1 MTDLENP
8 AGRYK
13 RQLRNNY
20 VELPELSPAFIAPD
34 DAARFAH
41 ELIGDQRAGE
51 YGGMIL
57 KDAQGRYFATR
68 PVRGK
73 TNNFDPGIVV
83 SSNAKGEFIHPPGYT
98 CYALYHSHPNN
109 YEIFKSGLPGWSYA
123 EINTAVQFFSTVDVG
138 LNHFNA
144 YFSPVHYLSSVNGV
158 LLKYEASGSA
168 FESALATRFF
178 KDAQAQRLTFDSVEG
193 EVQATAKA
201 GTLSVIQSSEV
212 WGWKVGRIDSTFKLY
227 KPGNTLDVVPSAML
241 RPAFSPVASSLKA
254 LLNYVRNRTERV
266 VESHYGFVLENKVSG
281 MFIATEPKPLTVD
294 ILGLK
299 VPVATALKASTFD
312 TKAVFATTAQ
322 GDVVLPQGFEIVG
335 VYCGENQYR
344 PQSSLPA
351 EEPSVFRH
359 FIDPLFMATGI
370 EAARAISRTNN
381 AEATRALPLYIV
393 VRDGALLE
401 YVSTF
406 SADEDKFLSPEH
418 ERDWIRVT
426 RGLRQGLTKASAYV
440 LTMAAAGELSVLYT
454 SDLWSRTGRVTQQ
467 WQPYKHFARRIL
479 SPCFIS
485 ADDAALYVHARIA
498 GRDKKVFGGV
508 IYQRADQR
516 FVASEPLAVS
526 TETFDINTVIP
537 PEVQS
542 FAPPGCTPVAMYHTH
557 HVRPL
562 QLWRSAQEEQLY
574 RNMLEPHE
582 VGAAI
587 TDRGSLKTRYFS
599 TQEGA
604 LLKYSPSGSKDELR
618 MLSQLTPLPA
628 DLWNVRKNSI
638 QQRLRANKLKPG
650 QYISGI
656 AATGA
661 LEVIKGSACWG
672 APGVVA
678 TRSMLPLARDSLN
691 EAVRIPACS
700 PIFTQE
706 QDAVRYA
713 HAQLGARKEVQYGFV
728 LKSNQGEAYV
738 ATQPHTDTYLS
749 LSKVFPYDAMTQRYQ
764 WPEGFSVCAMYLAGP
779 QVPAVL
785 LADAVYQAL
794 ISPRDIAT
802 ALVTLSTL
810 DDQAYPQKLNPA
822 LYLAPATGALLRYL
836 PGTLSS
842 LITAGIFRDSGNWMM
857 EQLTTLAQTAVTYA
871 REVAQ
876 SGELTVIKTCGVWV
890 NPGPVLAT
898 WKPSV
903 RELLAEQNHPRVV
916 ALGPV
921 YAHSD
926 DAARAVHR
934 QLKRPHT
941 LNTMGATLHNP
952 SSDSWVALQPE
963 VSNGLQ
969 ANAAELIVI
978 SHRHKTSEDPLR
990 PILPAGY
997 SVRRLQVA
1005 RDVRHVTALSEA
1017 DKKRVQNMPWPVD
1030 LCYASVAMEQLA
1042 NRAGDERYEVHVYV
1056 STNDGALLLY
1066 SAGDETREVQ
1076 MCGPKKAFERT
1087 EAGYFVENAQP
1098 TSLPKTSRQMLTEI
1112 AKAGQLR
1119 VLVTSPTWPAL
1130 GLYRDPY
1137 FELEPEGSFEWTT
1150 PSPLQP
1156 TVTPKPGVL
1165 RDEL

>member
-1 MTDLENP
+1 MMSSDKE
-8 AGRYK
+8 AGRQK
-13 RQLRNNY
+13 RQLANHT
-20 VELPELSPAFIAPD
+20 VQLPDLSPAFIAPD

-41 ELIGDQRAGE
+41 ELIGDQRGVE

-68 PVRGK
+68 PVRGR
-73 TNNFDPGIVV
+73 TSNFDPGLVA
-83 SSNAKGEFIHPPGYT
+83 SSNAEGQFVHPPGYT
-98 CYALYHSHPNN
+98 CYAFYHSHPND
-109 YEIFKSGLPGWSYA
+109 YDLLKKLFHDWS
-123 EINTAVQFFSTVDVG
+123 TAQIITTVQFFSSIDIG
-138 LNHFNA
+138 LTHLNT
-144 YFSPVHYLSSVNGV
+144 YFASAHYLSAVNGV

-168 FESALATRFF
+168 LEEKLAIRFF
-178 KDAQAQRLTFDSVEG
+178 NDARDKRLTFDSIDGYIRAIAYV
-193 EVQATAKA
+193 

-212 WGWKVGRIDSTFKLY
+212 WGWKVGKIDSTFKLY
-227 KPGNTLDVVPSAML
+227 KPGNTLDVVPNAML

-266 VESHYGFVLENKVSG
+266 VESHYGFVLESKASG
-281 MFIATEPKPLTVD
+281 TFIATEPMPLTLET
-294 ILGLK
+294 IGLQ
-299 VPVATALKASTFD
+299 ASADSALSASVFSKALVFST
-312 TKAVFATTAQ
+312 TGQ

-344 PQSSLPA
+344 PLSSLPA
-351 EEPSVFRH
+351 EELTVFKH
-359 FIDPLFMATGI
+359 FIDPMFMATGVT
-370 EAARAISRTNN
+370 AARSTTRLKH
-381 AEATRALPLYIV
+381 AESTRSIPLYIL
-393 VRDGALLE
+393 VRDGAVLE

-406 SADEDKFLSPEH
+406 SAQEQQFLNPIDD
-418 ERDWIRVT
+418 RGWIRMAGDLRLGLYKT
-426 RGLRQGLTKASAYV
+426 RFYV
-440 LTMAAAGELSVLYT
+440 QDIATAGELSVLYT
-454 SDLWSRTGRVTQQ
+454 SDLWSRTGRVTAQ
-467 WQPYKHFARRIL
+467 WQPYKHFARRVL

-485 ADDAALYVHARIA
+485 ADDAALYVHERIA
-498 GRDKKVFGGV
+498 GRDKKVLGGV

-516 FVASEPLAVS
+516 FVVTEPLAVS

-557 HVRPL
+557 RVWPL

-587 TDRGSLKTRYFS
+587 NDRGRIKTRYFS

-628 DLWNVRKNSI
+628 DVWNVRKNSI
-638 QQRLRANKLKPG
+638 QQRLRANKLKPSG
-650 QYISGI
+650 YISGI
-656 AATGA
+656 AATGT
-661 LEVIKGSACWG
+661 LEVIKGSPCWG

-678 TRSMLPLARDSLN
+678 THAVLPLVAGQ
-691 EAVRIPACS
+691 VRTPVCS

-706 QDAVRYA
+706 QDAVRFA
-713 HAQLGARKEVQYGFV
+713 HTQLGTRKEVQYGFI
-728 LKSNQGEAYV
+728 LKSTQGEAYV

-749 LSKVFPYDAMTQRYQ
+749 LDKVFAYDAMTQRYQ
-764 WPEGFSVCAMYLAGP
+764 WPEGFSVCAMYLAAP

-785 LADAVYQAL
+785 LADAVYQAF

-810 DDQAYPQKLNPA
+810 EDQAYPQKLNPA

-876 SGELTVIKTCGVWV
+876 SGTLTVINTCGVWV

-903 RELLAEQNHPRVV
+903 RELLADQNHPRVL

-921 YAHSD
+921 YAHPD
-926 DAARAVHR
+926 DAAWTVHR

-941 LNTMGATLHNP
+941 LNTMGALLHNP

-978 SHRHKTSEDPLR
+978 SHRHKPSEDPLR

-1030 LCYASVAMEQLA
+1030 LCYASVAMEQMA
-1042 NRAGDERYEVHVYV
+1042 NRAGDQDYEVNVYV

-1066 SAGDETREVQ
+1066 SAGDEAQEVQ
-1076 MCGPKKAFERT
+1076 LCGPKKTFERT

-1098 TSLPKTSRQMLTEI
+1098 TSSPKTSRQMLTDI
-1112 AKAGQLR
+1112 AKAGQLI

-1130 GLYRDPY
+1130 GLYRDPH
-1137 FELEPEGSFEWTT
+1137 FELEPEGGFEWTT

>member
-1 MTDLENP
+1 MMSSDKEG
-8 AGRYK
+8 GRPK
-13 RQLRNNY
+13 RQLANHT
-20 VELPELSPAFIAPD
+20 VELPDLSPAFIAPD

-41 ELIGDQRAGE
+41 ELIGDRRAVE

-73 TNNFDPGIVV
+73 TSNFDPGLVA
-83 SSNAKGEFIHPPGYT
+83 SSNAEGQFVHPPGYT
-98 CYALYHSHPNN
+98 CYAFYHSHPND
-109 YEIFKSGLPGWSYA
+109 YDVLKKLFHDWS
-123 EINTAVQFFSTVDVG
+123 TAQITTTVQFFSSIDIGVNH
-138 LNHFNA
+138 LNT
-144 YFSPVHYLSSVNGV
+144 YFASVHYLSAVNGV

-168 FESALATRFF
+168 AEEKLAIRFF
-178 KDAQAQRLTFDSVEG
+178 NDARERRLTFDSIDG
-193 EVQATAKA
+193 YIRATAMA

-212 WGWKVGRIDSTFKLY
+212 WDWKVGKVDGTYKLY
-227 KPGNTLDVVPSAML
+227 KPGNTLDVVPGAML

-266 VESHYGFVLENKVSG
+266 VESHYGFVLENRASG
-281 MFIATEPKPLTVD
+281 TFIATEPMLLPVN
-294 ILGLK
+294 ILELK
-299 VPVATALKASTFD
+299 VPVATALSASTFD
-312 TKAVFATTAQ
+312 RKAVFATTAQ

-344 PQSSLPA
+344 PPSSLPA
-351 EEPSVFRH
+351 DEPSVFKH

-370 EAARAISRTNN
+370 EAARAISRIKNGAT
-381 AEATRALPLYIV
+381 TRALPLYIV

-406 SADEDKFLSPEH
+406 SAAEDKFLSPEH
-418 ERDWIRVT
+418 ERDWIRLT

-467 WQPYKHFARRIL
+467 WQPYKHFARRVL

-485 ADDAALYVHARIA
+485 ADDAALYVHERIA
-498 GRDKKVFGGV
+498 GRDKKVLGGV

-516 FVASEPLAVS
+516 FVATEPLAVS

-557 HVRPL
+557 RVLPL
-562 QLWRSAQEEQLY
+562 QLWRSTQEEQLY

-587 TDRGSLKTRYFS
+587 NDRGVIKSRYFS

-618 MLSQLTPLPA
+618 MLGQLTPLPE
-628 DLWNVRKNSI
+628 DLWSLRKNSI
-638 QQRLRANKLKPG
+638 EQRLRANKLKPS
-650 QYISGI
+650 QFISGL

-661 LEVIKGSACWG
+661 LEVIQGSPCWG

-678 TRSMLPLARDSLN
+678 TRVVLPLVAGQ
-691 EAVRIPACS
+691 VRTPVCS

-706 QDAVRYA
+706 LDAVRFA
-713 HAQLGARKEVQYGFV
+713 NTQMGARKEVQYGFI
-728 LKSNQGEAYV
+728 LKSTQSEAYV
-738 ATQPHTDTYLS
+738 ATRPHTDTYLS
-749 LSKVFPYDAMTQRYQ
+749 LNKVFAYDAMTQRYQ
-764 WPEGFSVCAMYLAGP
+764 WPEGFSVCAMYLAAP

-802 ALVTLSTL
+802 ALITLSTL
-810 DDQAYPQKLNPA
+810 EDQAYPQKLNPV
-822 LYLAPATGALLRYL
+822 LYLSPATGALLSYS

-842 LITAGIFRDSGNWMM
+842 LMTAGIFRDSGNWMM

-871 REVAQ
+871 RELAQ
-876 SGELTVIKTCGVWV
+876 SGELSVIKTCSVWV

-903 RELLAEQNHPRVV
+903 RELLAEQNHPRVI

-921 YAHSD
+921 YAHPD

-934 QLKRPHT
+934 QLKRPHI
-941 LNTMGATLHNP
+941 LNTLGATLHNP

-978 SHRHKTSEDPLR
+978 SHRHKPSEDPLR

-997 SVRRLQVA
+997 SVGRLQVA
-1005 RDVRHVTALSEA
+1005 RDVRHVAALSEA

-1042 NRAGDERYEVHVYV
+1042 NRSGDERYEVHVYV

-1066 SAGDETREVQ
+1066 SAGDEAQEVQ
-1076 MCGPKKAFERT
+1076 MCGPKKTFERT
-1087 EAGYFVENAQP
+1087 EAGYFVENAQA
-1098 TSLPKTSRQMLTEI
+1098 SSVPKTSRQMLTEM

-1119 VLVTSPTWPAL
+1119 VLVTSPTWPVL

-1137 FELEPEGSFEWTT
+1137 FELEPEGGFEWPT

-1156 TVTPKPGVL
+1156 TVTPKQGVL

>member
-1 MTDLENP
+1 MMSSDKEG
-8 AGRYK
+8 GRQK
-13 RQLRNNY
+13 RQLANHS
-20 VELPELSPAFIAPD
+20 VQLPDLSPAFIAPD

-41 ELIGDQRAGE
+41 ELIGDQRAVE

-73 TNNFDPGIVV
+73 TSNFDPGLVA
-83 SSNAKGEFIHPPGYT
+83 SSNAEGQFVHPPGYT
-98 CYALYHSHPNN
+98 CYAFYHSHPAD
-109 YEIFKSGLPGWSYA
+109 YDLLKKLFHDWS
-123 EINTAVQFFSTVDVG
+123 TAQITTTVQFFSSIDIGVNH
-138 LNHFNA
+138 LNT
-144 YFSPVHYLSSVNGV
+144 YFASVHYLSAVNGV

-168 FESALATRFF
+168 LEEKLAIRFF
-178 KDAQAQRLTFDSVEG
+178 NDAREQRLTFDSIDG
-193 EVQATAKA
+193 YIRAIAYA
-201 GTLSVIQSSEV
+201 GTLNVIQSSEV
-212 WGWKVGRIDSTFKLY
+212 WGWKVGKVDGTFKLY
-227 KPGNTLDVVPSAML
+227 KPGNTLDVVPGALL
-241 RPAFSPVASSLKA
+241 RPAFSPIATSLKA
-254 LLNYVRNRTERV
+254 LLNYVRNRTEHV
-266 VESHYGFVLENKVSG
+266 VESHYGFVLENRASG
-281 MFIATEPKPLTVD
+281 TFIATEPMPLTKKTIELQASVD
-294 ILGLK
+294 VSLS
-299 VPVATALKASTFD
+299 AS
-312 TKAVFATTAQ
+312 VFAKALVFSTTAQ
-322 GDVVLPQGFEIVG
+322 GDVLLPQGFEIVG
-335 VYCGENQYR
+335 VYCGENQHR
-344 PQSSLPA
+344 AQSSLPA
-351 EEPSVFRH
+351 DESTVFKH
-359 FIDPLFMATGI
+359 FIDPMYMATGI
-370 EAARAISRTNN
+370 TAARSESRLKDN
-381 AEATRALPLYIV
+381 ESTRAIPLYILG
-393 VRDGALLE
+393 RDGAVLE

-406 SADEDKFLSPEH
+406 SAAEQQFLSPTND
-418 ERDWIRVT
+418 RGWIRIA
-426 RGLRQGLTKASAYV
+426 GDLRLGFYKSRLYV
-440 LTMAAAGELSVLYT
+440 KDMAAAGELSVLYT
-454 SDLWSRTGRVTQQ
+454 SDLWSRAGRVTQQ
-467 WQPYKHFARRIL
+467 WQPYEHFARRLL

-485 ADDAALYVHARIA
+485 ADDAALYVHERIA
-498 GRDKKVFGGV
+498 GRDKKVLGGV

-516 FVASEPLAVS
+516 FVVTEPLAVS

-557 HVRPL
+557 RVWPL

-587 TDRGSLKTRYFS
+587 NDRGRIRTRYFS

-628 DLWNVRKNSI
+628 DVWNVRKNSI
-638 QQRLRANKLKPG
+638 QQRLRANKLKPS

-678 TRSMLPLARDSLN
+678 ARSMLPLAGDSLN

-713 HAQLGARKEVQYGFV
+713 HAQLGARKEVLYGFV
-728 LKSNQGEAYV
+728 LKSTQGEAYV

-749 LSKVFPYDAMTQRYQ
+749 LRKVFAYDAMTQRYQ

-822 LYLAPATGALLRYL
+822 LYLAPATGGLLRYL

-857 EQLTTLAQTAVTYA
+857 EQLTTLGQTAVTYA
-871 REVAQ
+871 RELAQ
-876 SGELTVIKTCGVWV
+876 SGELTVIKTCAVWV

-903 RELLAEQNHPRVV
+903 RELLAEQNHPRVI

-921 YAHSD
+921 YAHPD

-978 SHRHKTSEDPLR
+978 SHRHMTSEDPLR

-1066 SAGDETREVQ
+1066 SAGDEAREVQ

-1098 TSLPKTSRQMLTEI
+1098 TSLPKTSRQILTEM

-1137 FELEPEGSFEWTT
+1137 FELEPEGGFEWTT

>member
-1 MTDLENP
+1 MTDLENH
-8 AGRYK
+8 ADRYK

-20 VELPELSPAFIAPD
+20 VELPDLSPAFIEPD

-41 ELIGDQRAGE
+41 ELVGDFRAVE

-57 KDAQGRYFATR
+57 KDAQGRYVATR

-73 TNNFDPGIVV
+73 AGNFDPGLVV
-83 SSNAKGEFIHPPGYT
+83 SSNAEGQFVHPPGYT
-98 CYALYHSHPNN
+98 CYALYHSHPSN
-109 YEIFKSGLPGWSYA
+109 YEALKRLLPDWDRA
-123 EINTAVQFFSTVDVG
+123 QITTMVQFFSSVDIG
-138 LNHFNA
+138 LNQFNA
-144 YFSPVHYLSSVNGV
+144 YFAPVHYLSAVNGV
-158 LLKYEASGSA
+158 LLKYEASGSD
-168 FESALATRFF
+168 FEATLASRFF
-178 KDAQAQRLTFDSVEG
+178 SDAKAQRLTFESIEG
-193 EVQATAKA
+193 YIQATARA

-212 WGWKVGRIDSTFKLY
+212 WGWKVGKVDSTFKLF
-227 KPGNTLDVVPSAML
+227 KTGNTLDVVPGAML

-254 LLNYVRNRTERV
+254 LLNYVRNHAERV
-266 VESHYGFVLENKVSG
+266 ADSHYGFVLENKAARLFV
-281 MFIATEPKPLTVD
+281 ATEPMPLTVN

-299 VPVATALKASTFD
+299 VPVETALTAATFD
-312 TKAVFATTAQ
+312 KTAVFSTNAQ
-322 GDVVLPQGFEIVG
+322 GDVVLPHGFEIVG
-335 VYCGENQYR
+335 VYGGENQYR
-344 PQSSLPA
+344 PSSSLPA
-351 EEPSVFRH
+351 EEPSVFKH

-370 EAARAISRTNN
+370 EATRAISRINN
-381 AEATRALPLYIV
+381 GATTRALPLYMV

-406 SADEDKFLSPEH
+406 SAAEDKFLSPEH
-418 ERDWIRVT
+418 ERDWIRLT

-440 LTMAAAGELSVLYT
+440 LSMAAAGELSVLYT
-454 SDLWSRTGRVTQQ
+454 SDLWSREGRVTQQ
-467 WQPYKHFARRIL
+467 WQPYKHFTRRVL

-485 ADDAALYVHARIA
+485 ADDAALYVHERIA

-508 IYQRADQR
+508 IYQRADNF
-516 FVASEPLAVS
+516 FVATEPLAVS

-542 FAPPGCTPVAMYHTH
+542 LAPPGCTPVAMYHTH
-557 HVRPL
+557 RVLPL
-562 QLWRSAQEEQLY
+562 QLWRSALEEQLY

-587 TDRGSLKTRYFS
+587 NDRSVIKARYFS
-599 TQEGA
+599 AQDGA
-604 LLKYSPSGSKDELR
+604 LIKYSPSGSQDELR

-638 QQRLRANKLKPG
+638 QQRLRANKLKPSE
-650 QYISGI
+650 YISGI

-661 LEVIKGSACWG
+661 LEVLKGSTCWG

-678 TRSMLPLARDSLN
+678 SGALLPLA
-691 EAVRIPACS
+691 AGHVRTPACS

-706 QDAVRYA
+706 RDAAQFAHTQMGVRKA
-713 HAQLGARKEVQYGFV
+713 VQYGFI
-728 LKSNQGEAYV
+728 LKSTQGEAYV
-738 ATQPHTDTYLS
+738 ATRPHTDPYLS
-749 LSKVFPYDAMTQRYQ
+749 LNNVFAYDTMTQRYQ
-764 WPEGFSVCAMYLAGP
+764 WPEGFSVCAMYLAAP
-779 QVPAVL
+779 HVPAVL
-785 LADAVYQAL
+785 LADAVYQTL

-810 DDQAYPQKLNPA
+810 EDQAYPQKLKSV
-822 LYLAPATGALLRYL
+822 LYLSPATGALLSYV
-836 PGTLSS
+836 PGTLSG
-842 LITAGIFRDSGNWMM
+842 LISAGIFRDSGKWMM

-871 REVAQ
+871 RELAQ
-876 SGELTVIKTCGVWV
+876 SGELTVINTCAVWV
-890 NPGPVLAT
+890 NTGPVLAT

-903 RELLAEQNHPRVV
+903 RELMAEQNHPRVI

-921 YAHSD
+921 YAHPD
-926 DAARAVHR
+926 DAVRAVHR
-934 QLKRPHT
+934 QLKRPHS
-941 LNTMGATLHNP
+941 LNTLGATLHNP
-952 SSDSWVALQPE
+952 SSDSWVALQPQ
-963 VSNGLQ
+963 VSSGLQ

-978 SHRHKTSEDPLR
+978 SHRHKPSEDPLR

-997 SVRRLQVA
+997 SVWRLQVA
-1005 RDVRHVTALSEA
+1005 RDVRHVIAQSEA

-1042 NRAGDERYEVHVYV
+1042 SRAGDKRCEVHVYV

-1066 SAGDETREVQ
+1066 SAGDEVQEVQ
-1076 MCGPKKAFERT
+1076 LCGPKKAFERT
-1087 EAGYFVENAQP
+1087 EAGYFVENAQA
-1098 TSLPKTSRQMLTEI
+1098 SLLPKTSRQMLTEM

-1130 GLYRDPY
+1130 GLYHDPY
-1137 FELEPEGSFEWTT
+1137 FEREPEEEFEWTT

-1156 TVTPKPGVL
+1156 TVTPKPGAL